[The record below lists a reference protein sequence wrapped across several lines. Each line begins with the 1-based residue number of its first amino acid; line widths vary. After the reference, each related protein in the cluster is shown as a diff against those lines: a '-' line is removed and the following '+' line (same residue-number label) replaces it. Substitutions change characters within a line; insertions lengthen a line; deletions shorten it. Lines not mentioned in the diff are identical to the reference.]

1 MNHFAMSSRRRVLM
15 GLSALA
21 AAPAIGLAAD
31 SRRQGASPII
41 DVHAHFQPAV
51 LRALGMPGPMN
62 AWSLQKHLDDM
73 GAAGVT
79 RSMLSITTPGVPET
93 GERARTL
100 ARGTNDDAAKLA
112 ADNGGRIG
120 FFIAVPMD
128 DIDAALKEIEYGF
141 DVLKAPGVGLFTS
154 YGTRWLGDARF
165 DPVFEELNRRKAIV
179 YVHPTA
185 ANCCGRL
192 IPEVADTLIEFGT
205 DTTRAI
211 ASFIYRGA
219 ARRYPDVRM
228 IWSHSGGTM
237 PFLIER
243 FDGADKGVAAKA
255 QAPEGF
261 RALAARFFYDIAQST
276 DAVPSRALRALVPA
290 DHIVFGSDYPFRTTL
305 EHVQGL
311 ESARV
316 YTGNELQGIYA
327 GNVARF
333 LPELLR

>member
-1 MNHFAMSSRRRVLM
+1 MSQHDSLSRRQMLL

-21 AAPAIGLAAD
+21 AAPSFSLAAE
-31 SRRQGASPII
+31 SRKAASPII

-51 LRALGMPGPMN
+51 LKALNMPGPMA

-100 ARGTNDDAAKLA
+100 ARGTNEDAAKLA
-112 ADNGGRIG
+112 ADNGGKLG
-120 FFIAVPMD
+120 FFLALPMD
-128 DIDAALKEIEYGF
+128 NPDAALKEIEYGF
-141 DVLKAPGVGLFTS
+141 DVLKAPGVGIFTS
-154 YGTRWLGDARF
+154 YGAEWLGDKRF
-165 DPVFEELNRRKAIV
+165 DPVFEELNRRKAIC
-179 YVHPTA
+179 YVHPNT

-192 IPEVADTLIEFGT
+192 IPEVADTIIEYGT

-211 ASFIYRGA
+211 ASYVYRGA

-228 IWSHSGGTM
+228 IWSHSGGSM

-243 FDGADKGVAAKA
+243 FDGADRGPAAKA
-255 QAPEGF
+255 QAPDGF
-261 RALAARFFYDIAQST
+261 RAAAARFFYDIAQST
-276 DAVPSRALRALVPA
+276 AAIPSRALKQLVPVER
-290 DHIVFGSDYPFRTTL
+290 IVFGSDYPFRTTL
-305 EHVQGL
+305 EHVKGL
-311 ESARV
+311 EAAKV
-316 YTGNELQGIYA
+316 YTPAEIKGIYA
-327 GNVARF
+327 GNVGRF